1 MWPSKC
7 TDRSL
12 SIITSCQLVDKKLA
26 VLDFFGRQ
34 KESVLYTPSL
44 FANVGLTG
52 NCKYKTATSQRHAMK
67 YPASL
72 QSTHNPTAQS
82 WVNSW
87 SYNYNSTGELNV
99 RSHRKRSAARR
110 RRNAS
115 CVHAGTI
122 TVCCAILREELI
134 GTSSAVGYSIKTHFD
149 NKATAAGAPSLSD
162 GADSTTSNIAPF
174 VYHCHVT

>member
-12 SIITSCQLVDKKLA
+12 SIVTSCQLVDKKLA

-110 RRNAS
+110 RAVPRAPPQRILCACRNHYRVL
-115 CVHAGTI
+115 CNI
-122 TVCCAILREELI
+122 TRGINRNLFCRRLLYQD
-134 GTSSAVGYSIKTHFD
+134 TF
-149 NKATAAGAPSLSD
+149 
-162 GADSTTSNIAPF
+162 
-174 VYHCHVT
+174 